1 MKFHKIVLSSIC
13 FLIFINHCYS
23 QEINE
28 KTVQLKVNIQELK
41 DFNDNVKLIFNRTDT
56 IDLINKSKTC
66 YEGELKRNFDF
77 EQPKSARLMVN
88 ADGVGQD
95 DKIIQSPYFLIDSSN
110 IVVNWDLGQ
119 VISVEGGPENHML
132 QLFHK
137 VEQEA
142 ASEIKNYSIGLDRDI
157 IDSINQVK
165 NIKLLKIIEES
176 VDSHTAYTKLLTLFR
191 PSSFDLRA
199 EIEKT
204 VSSFSKS
211 SFSDEELRLLKNR
224 YEEYVQRVEIQND
237 PSNFPVFST
246 LPFQE
251 TISFESLKSK
261 HDYLLIDVWATWCGP
276 CLAQHPTIDSL
287 YSANKDTKD
296 FTIVGLAI
304 SSSKDHWLNYLK
316 KEVVKYPNYY
326 LDSDNSEIFKKALNI
341 MEIPRYV
348 LLRTKDLKL
357 VEQQIEFNNIERVLR
372 KYKLI
377 E

>member
-1 MKFHKIVLSSIC
+1 MKFHKLVLSSIC

-23 QEINE
+23 QEIKE

-41 DFNDNVKLIFNRTDT
+41 DFKENVKLIFNRTDT
-56 IDLINKSKTC
+56 IDLINKSKTSF
-66 YEGELKRNFDF
+66 EGELKGRFDF
-77 EQPKSARLMVN
+77 ERPQSARLMVN
-88 ADGVGQD
+88 ADGEGLD
-95 DKIIQSPYFLIDSSN
+95 DKIIQSPYFLIDSN
-110 IVVNWDLGQ
+110 HIVVNWDLGQ
-119 VISVEGGPENHML
+119 VISVEGGPENHLL

-137 VEQEA
+137 VDQEA

-165 NIKLLKIIEES
+165 NIKFLTLIEKNK
-176 VDSHTAYTKLLTLFR
+176 DSHTAYTKLLTLLR
-191 PSSFDLRA
+191 PSSFDLREQIA
-199 EIEKT
+199 NT
-204 VSSFSKS
+204 VSSFNQS

-224 YEEYVQRVEIQND
+224 YEEYVQRVEFQND
-237 PSNFPVFST
+237 PNNFPVFST

-276 CLAQHPTIDSL
+276 CLAQHPSIDSL

-316 KEVVKYPNYY
+316 KGVVKYPNYY

-341 MEIPRYV
+341 IEIPRYA
-348 LLRTKDLKL
+348 LLRTKDFKL
-357 VEQQIEFNNIERVLR
+357 VEQQIEFNNIESVLR

>member
-1 MKFHKIVLSSIC
+1 MKFHKLVLSSIC

-23 QEINE
+23 QEIKE

-41 DFNDNVKLIFNRTDT
+41 DFKENVKLIFNRTDT
-56 IDLINKSKTC
+56 IDLINKSNTSF
-66 YEGELKRNFDF
+66 EGELKGRFDF
-77 EQPKSARLMVN
+77 ERPQSARLMVN
-88 ADGVGQD
+88 ADGEGLD
-95 DKIIQSPYFLIDSSN
+95 DKIIQSPYFLIDSN
-110 IVVNWDLGQ
+110 HIVVNWDLGQ
-119 VISVEGGPENHML
+119 VISVEGGPENHLL

-137 VEQEA
+137 VDQEA

-165 NIKLLKIIEES
+165 NIKFLTLIEKNK
-176 VDSHTAYTKLLTLFR
+176 DSHTTYTKLLTLLR
-191 PSSFDLRA
+191 PSSFDLREQIA
-199 EIEKT
+199 NT
-204 VSSFSKS
+204 VSSFSNS

-224 YEEYVQRVEIQND
+224 YEEYVQRVEFQND
-237 PSNFPVFST
+237 PNNFPVFST

-276 CLAQHPTIDSL
+276 CLAQHPSIDSL

-316 KEVVKYPNYY
+316 KGVVKYPNYF

-341 MEIPRYV
+341 IEIPRYA
-348 LLRTKDLKL
+348 LLRTKDFKL
-357 VEQQIEFNNIERVLR
+357 VEQQIEFNEIESVLR

>member
-1 MKFHKIVLSSIC
+1 IV
-13 FLIFINHCYS
+13 
-23 QEINE
+23 
-28 KTVQLKVNIQELK
+28 
-41 DFNDNVKLIFNRTDT
+41 
-56 IDLINKSKTC
+56 LINKSKTSF
-66 YEGELKRNFDF
+66 EGELKGRFDF
-77 EQPKSARLMVN
+77 ERPQSARLMVN
-88 ADGVGQD
+88 VNGVGQD

-119 VISVEGGPENHML
+119 VISVEGGPENHIL
-132 QLFHK
+132 QLFHI

-165 NIKLLKIIEES
+165 NIKLLRLIEEHN
-176 VDSHTAYTKLLTLFR
+176 DSHSAYTKLLTLLR

-224 YEEYVQRVEIQND
+224 YEEYVQRVEFQND

-251 TISFESLKSK
+251 TISFESLISK

-276 CLAQHPTIDSL
+276 CLA
-287 YSANKDTKD
+287 
-296 FTIVGLAI
+296 
-304 SSSKDHWLNYLK
+304 
-316 KEVVKYPNYY
+316 
-326 LDSDNSEIFKKALNI
+326 
-341 MEIPRYV
+341 
-348 LLRTKDLKL
+348 
-357 VEQQIEFNNIERVLR
+357 
-372 KYKLI
+372 
-377 E
+377 